1 MEFFSEL
8 NAWHWLILG
17 VILLAFEVLG
27 SAGFLLGLALAAL
40 LQALLLVIVPE
51 MNWKIQLLVY
61 AFTAVLLSVL
71 YWKVFRPFNTRSD
84 EPLLN
89 DRAGQLVGRQLVLN
103 ESIVN
108 GLGRIQI
115 GDTLWKVNAE
125 GDIAAGTKVTV
136 VSNQGMTLFVQPV
149 D

>member
-27 SAGFLLGLALAAL
+27 TAGFLLGLALAAL
-40 LQALLLVIVPE
+40 LQALLLVMMPE

-61 AFTAVLLSVL
+61 AFTAVLSSVL

>member
-40 LQALLLVIVPE
+40 LQALLLVMMPE